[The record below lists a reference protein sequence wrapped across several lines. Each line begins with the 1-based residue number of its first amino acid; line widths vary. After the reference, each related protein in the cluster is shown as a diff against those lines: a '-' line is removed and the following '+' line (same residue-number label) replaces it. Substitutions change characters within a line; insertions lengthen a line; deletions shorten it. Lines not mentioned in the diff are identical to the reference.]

1 MKASNG
7 PSRDGPMDVW
17 VDGELHPIGLGLAAV
32 LLDGA
37 VRDFLWTRRVGGDV
51 KRELEFLHDLL
62 HEGLGGPR
70 GHLVGAG
77 RPAGS
82 LQAAGTVAAAL
93 HWQGRAGLPAGPACQ
108 PKQMHATAC
117 PAGVPRLL

>member
-1 MKASNG
+1 MAMQCLLLGRALWMPAHVVACGVNATPSGLVEVTACLMQEPQLCPALAS
-7 PSRDGPMDVW
+7 
-17 VDGELHPIGLGLAAV
+17 
-32 LLDGA
+32 
-37 VRDFLWTRRVGGDV
+37 
-51 KRELEFLHDLL
+51 LEFLHDLL